1 MFQNQIL
8 DIMYSELELRLS
20 GSRPSEV
27 GSRPPINMSP
37 IPQPNAPP
45 PGLPRDGVCF
55 QSLSYAHGLPLDD
68 DDHGMCLCQLTAC
81 LGCFQ
86 AAAKNRKGPISLLP
100 YELAST
106 PVATGWTG
114 GIESSAQAQARR
126 AGFHANRTS
135 KQPLPSNAGFVRH
148 VKSNLVPKPPAM
160 FAHPQMTDVL
170 AVEEH
175 LRWRLKEMGAADPA
189 VESRYGPS
197 TNAPTA
203 LEGVD
208 LPDPLDDPS
217 EDGSVKGAPNGL
229 PKGKIVKVSRG
240 KGKVRRVVNG
250 GVPPKKKTT
259 DTGAKEEK
267 PKATCYLPKEWA
279 EEDPS
284 VRSMAIV
291 LTFRHFV
298 KVSQIPLYEVR
309 ADSSCYIKLLLPH
322 LHSPTLPTHET
333 CSTCIEYILSLFTVA
348 WQNQAYLGAATKQNC
363 APGKSAWTNGQK
375 SWEQGRRPLYVVYF
389 TKSIPAN
396 RQGNKLV
403 NDSYNVEAVEYYTRA
418 ISLDPKKTVY
428 FSNRAVALNSI
439 GEHSRA
445 EADCKYS
452 TLR

>member
-8 DIMYSELELRLS
+8 EIMYTELELRLS

-55 QSLSYAHGLPLDD
+55 QSLAYTHGLPLDD
-68 DDHGMCLCQLTAC
+68 DDHGMCLCQLTTC
-81 LGCFQ
+81 LGCFHT
-86 AAAKNRKGPISLLP
+86 AATSRKGPISLLP

-126 AGFHANRTS
+126 AGFHAARTS
-135 KQPLPSNAGFVRH
+135 KQPIPSGQGFVRN
-148 VKSNLVPKPPAM
+148 VKTNAVPRPPAM
-160 FAHPQMTDVL
+160 FPHPQMTDVL

-197 TNAPTA
+197 TNAPAA

-208 LPDPLDDPS
+208 LPDMGDDPS
-217 EDGSVKGAPNGL
+217 EDGSVKGGPNGI

-250 GVPPKKKTT
+250 GVPPKKKELGGK
-259 DTGAKEEK
+259 DEK
-267 PKATCYLPKEWA
+267 PKAICYLPKEWA

-298 KVSQIPLYEVR
+298 KV
-309 ADSSCYIKLLLPH
+309 
-322 LHSPTLPTHET
+322 
-333 CSTCIEYILSLFTVA
+333 
-348 WQNQAYLGAATKQNC
+348 
-363 APGKSAWTNGQK
+363 
-375 SWEQGRRPLYVVYF
+375 RP
-389 TKSIPAN
+389 A
-396 RQGNKLV
+396 R
-403 NDSYNVEAVEYYTRA
+403 
-418 ISLDPKKTVY
+418 
-428 FSNRAVALNSI
+428 
-439 GEHSRA
+439 
-445 EADCKYS
+445 
-452 TLR
+452 